1 MPLKVT
7 VMLLNVNLILYD
19 ALMLTAGWLML
30 LKITRRNLDATI
42 LLSDDTWIIN
52 AALLLLK

>member
-1 MPLKVT
+1 
-7 VMLLNVNLILYD
+7 MLLNVNLILYD

-42 LLSDDTWIIN
+42 LLSDDTCIIN

>member
-7 VMLLNVNLILYD
+7 VMLLNVNLILCD

-30 LKITRRNLDATI
+30 LKITRRNLDATN